1 MNIQAIFKF
10 VSLLVVSLIFSNFS
24 FAQSYPDKPIR
35 LISPYGAGGNA
46 DLSARALSA
55 ALQGSPVIKEPI
67 VVMNRVGAGG
77 TIGSQFVKDSPNDGY
92 TLLLGRV
99 GSQVVAPAL
108 DPATPYKWDDFTII
122 GLLEIDPYV
131 CVVRADSPFKTFQ
144 DLLDAVKK
152 NPGKLSYAVSKAA
165 LGGLVRSLATD
176 LGPRGIQINAVS
188 PGPIDTPMTLKNL
201 NPKELERV
209 ISESPIKRLVTLA
222 EVTSVICDLARGKFS
237 GVTGQE
243 IMVDGGWSVSK
254 LV

>member
-1 MNIQAIFKF
+1 MK
-10 VSLLVVSLIFSNFS
+10 VKLLGKNGNHHVCDRMSKSPTYLVFGSN
-24 FAQSYPDKPIR
+24 
-35 LISPYGAGGNA
+35 
-46 DLSARALSA
+46 
-55 ALQGSPVIKEPI
+55 
-67 VVMNRVGAGG
+67 G
-77 TIGSQFVKDSPNDGY
+77 TIGSSCAELLKQHGQVVCANRNFTELQDQIDQIQNVSGVIWAQGINAADSITNFDSDVY
-92 TLLLGRV
+92 QNVMDANISFILNSLKLLIGAEILKN
-99 GSQVVAPAL
+99 GSQLVVLSSVWGQLSRP
-108 DPATPYKWDDFTII
+108 
-122 GLLEIDPYV
+122 
-131 CVVRADSPFKTFQ
+131 S
-144 DLLDAVKK
+144 
-152 NPGKLSYAVSKAA
+152 KLSYAVSKAA

-243 IMVDGGWSVSK
+243 IIVDGGWGVSK